1 MRKVISYLP
10 DHFQPGPDF
19 FGIPWRAII
28 IVFLGISTLGIFL
41 WKTSFGVSFLKIVLK
56 LQNVHDRSTDV
67 QRRAWRSNSRRQEGL
82 RSTCT
87 HTKKRVSSFPGIKIA
102 LEDLFTSRSYM
113 EARVRAEVHKV
124 TTKVNSHYQIN
135 GQRKTTEKGKLR
147 MKEREPAEK
156 EKQLSEA
163 EENGK
168 LVMKKIHTYKE
179 SFQGV
184 QELRR
189 RAEDSYRHK
198 MAPSARKALDNRVS
212 LFVFLAFGHSLPGQ
226 NVDVFFSPQLF
237 AQTLQWE
244 MAERKAYKQHS
255 PIPLGNCVVQ
265 KHLHAHPVVPLI

>member
-1 MRKVISYLP
+1 
-10 DHFQPGPDF
+10 
-19 FGIPWRAII
+19 
-28 IVFLGISTLGIFL
+28 
-41 WKTSFGVSFLKIVLK
+41 
-56 LQNVHDRSTDV
+56 QNVHDRSTDV
-67 QRRAWRSNSRRQEGL
+67 QQRAWRSNSRRQEGL

-102 LEDLFTSRSYM
+102 LEDLFTSRSFM
-113 EARVRAEVHKV
+113 EARARAEVHKV

-135 GQRKTTEKGKLR
+135 GQRKTTEKG
-147 MKEREPAEK
+147 
-156 EKQLSEA
+156 
-163 EENGK
+163 
-168 LVMKKIHTYKE
+168 E
-179 SFQGV
+179 SFQGA

-189 RAEDSYRHK
+189 RAEDSYRRK
-198 MAPSARKALDNRVS
+198 MAPSARKALDNQVS